1 MNPENSNTLHTSRTN
16 FPIRVRRLLKNRALL
31 IVLVLS
37 VVILGLSGWLLTRT
51 LFSNNSSSSSSANNN
66 IQKPSATTTINRE
79 LSFPIKDEKGQT
91 ISQLKFSLTD
101 AQLTNEIIVKGQ
113 KATSVAGRQF
123 LIVNL
128 KIVNDSNKKIQ
139 IDTRDY
145 LRLSVNGNQQ
155 ELLAPDIHNDPVEV
169 QALSTK
175 YTRLGFPINV
185 TDNQL
190 KLKVGEINGD
200 KTDIDLSF

>member
-1 MNPENSNTLHTSRTN
+1 MTDTFNTLQTSRTS
-16 FPIRVRRLLKNRALL
+16 FSTKVRRLLKNRAML
-31 IVLVLS
+31 IVLILS

-51 LFSNNSSSSSSANNN
+51 LFSNNTSSSNSTNNN
-66 IQKPSATTTINRE
+66 IQKPSATTPINRE

-185 TDNQL
+185 SDNQL